1 MELRL
6 DPEELSWGQDFANS
20 REPAKML
27 KIIAKSPRSLET
39 GIVDIEVKPVPEP
52 IRPKEKA
59 TEDLGNMRR
68 LPNEI
73 FDMIINKLDVP
84 SAISLSYVNRI
95 ANELVQKS
103 PVAFLRQWAPGMPKI
118 LKKTQIHKNWSIHEL
133 KEAIMREKC
142 VVCGASSVQLYLPTM
157 ERICHPCLHENH
169 SYWCLPIEKAAIIFG
184 LDLPDLINSQTMF
197 LPRLSRNESDLG
209 DLGAW
214 VIPVR
219 LALIKALQLYG
230 TRRGI
235 KHAVE
240 GTVPSTDGEEESGT
254 PDDDDDDDDEEFV
267 VENLYDIYRAA
278 PLNSPN
284 SVKLRLLISMG
295 NYHQYAHHHEVACRV
310 SVVNRDNTRKIHYS
324 CRGCIAMLTHPKTE
338 LISDSHMK
346 MMRLDPALDKYERSF
361 AIFRRAFSVWTE
373 ADMIEHIRSECIGG
387 WFLLHA
393 EGQNE

>member
-1 MELRL
+1 MNLTL
-6 DPEELSWGQDFANS
+6 DPEQLSWGQNFANS

-27 KIIAKSPRSLET
+27 KIIAKSPRTLET

-52 IRPKEKA
+52 ITPKEKV
-59 TEDLGNMRR
+59 TEDLGNMRC

-73 FDMIINKLDVP
+73 FDMIVNKLDMP

-95 ANELVQKS
+95 ANQLVLKS
-103 PVAFLRQWAPGMPKI
+103 PVGFLRQWAPGMPKI
-118 LKKTQIHKNWSIHEL
+118 LRKTQIHENWSIHEL
-133 KEAIMREKC
+133 KEAIMRENC

-184 LDLPDLINSQTMF
+184 LDLPDLINTQTMY
-197 LPRLSRNESDLG
+197 LPRLSRNEFDLG

-214 VIPVR
+214 IIPVK
-219 LALIKALQLYG
+219 LALTKALELYG

-235 KHAVE
+235 KHAAE
-240 GTVPSTDGEEESGT
+240 GTASSSDGEDELGT
-254 PDDDDDDDDEEFV
+254 LDDDDDDEEFV
-267 VENLYDIYRAA
+267 VENQHDIYRAA
-278 PLNSPN
+278 PLDSPN
-284 SVKLRLLISMG
+284 SVKLRLLLSMG
-295 NYHQYAHHHEVACRV
+295 NYHQNAHHHEVACRV
-310 SVVNRDNTRKIHYS
+310 SVVNRDNTRKIIYS
-324 CRGCIAMLTHPKTE
+324 CRGCTAMLTHPKME
-338 LISDSHMK
+338 SISDSHMK

-373 ADMIEHIRSECIGG
+373 ADMIEHIRTECIGS
-387 WFLLHA
+387 WFLLYA